1 MKILVP
7 KLSSIAAICAVWLLI
22 AAPVQAQSGKATAAE
37 VRELVSLLKLDK
49 VIAAS
54 IPLMNKQIIDLIA
67 SLVPIA
73 KSADLEEVKQI
84 MNQVFARMPAEFVK
98 LAVPLYQENLT
109 AEEVRGLIRFYKS
122 PVGQSVITK
131 LPRLTQQGQQIGAL
145 VGEKL
150 AKEAFENSRKR
161 LRQKG
166 YQL

>member
-1 MKILVP
+1 MLAPVPAAHGQTVAVKDRPTEVQVQRLSRLFQLDKLLGASKAPLRRQLVTALAQEAP
-7 KLSSIAAICAVWLLI
+7 NATNADLADARAAIE
-22 AAPVQAQSGKATAAE
+22 AE
-37 VRELVSLLKLDK
+37 
-49 VIAAS
+49 
-54 IPLMNKQIIDLIA
+54 
-67 SLVPIA
+67 
-73 KSADLEEVKQI
+73 
-84 MNQVFARMPAEFVK
+84 

-150 AKEAFENSRKR
+150 AKEASENSCKR
-161 LRQKG
+161 VRQKG

>member
-1 MKILVP
+1 MLAPVPAAHSQTVAVKDRPTEVQVQRLSRLFQLDKLLGASNAPLRRQLVTALAQEAP
-7 KLSSIAAICAVWLLI
+7 NATNADLADARAAIE
-22 AAPVQAQSGKATAAE
+22 AE
-37 VRELVSLLKLDK
+37 
-49 VIAAS
+49 
-54 IPLMNKQIIDLIA
+54 
-67 SLVPIA
+67 
-73 KSADLEEVKQI
+73 
-84 MNQVFARMPAEFVK
+84 

-150 AKEAFENSRKR
+150 AKEAFEKSRKH

>member
-1 MKILVP
+1 MQRLGRLFQLDKLLGASNAPLRRQLVTALAQDAP
-7 KLSSIAAICAVWLLI
+7 NATDADLADARAAIE
-22 AAPVQAQSGKATAAE
+22 AE
-37 VRELVSLLKLDK
+37 
-49 VIAAS
+49 
-54 IPLMNKQIIDLIA
+54 
-67 SLVPIA
+67 
-73 KSADLEEVKQI
+73 
-84 MNQVFARMPAEFVK
+84 
-98 LAVPLYQENLT
+98 LAVPLCQENLT

-150 AKEAFENSRKR
+150 AKEAFEKSRKH